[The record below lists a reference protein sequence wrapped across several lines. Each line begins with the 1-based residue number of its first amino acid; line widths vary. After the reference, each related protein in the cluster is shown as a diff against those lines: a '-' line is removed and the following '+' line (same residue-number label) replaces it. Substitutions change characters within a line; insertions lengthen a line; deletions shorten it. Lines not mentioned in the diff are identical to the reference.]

1 MPETDTPDTAA
12 EEIHA
17 DGDTFA
23 ALDALLMHPP
33 VYGAR
38 VAFYY
43 EDIESGVS
51 YSYNADEIMYSAS
64 LIKLPFALSLLWE
77 NEEHDLGFDGIF
89 TYTGAEYAYGS
100 GEIKFSPAG
109 STYTYLELME
119 YMLRVSD
126 NVAFAV
132 LRDKYGMERYF
143 DFARSIGADSL
154 YADDGWTVNARDG
167 GKILKSAYNYI
178 EGDCAFSA
186 QIKDAMCSS
195 VHTVMLSPGLSGKE
209 IARKYGRDYGAYHD
223 MGIVYDDHP
232 YVIVFLSDMDSGCGY
247 VNAYISSVA
256 AEAAAAH
263 ASLRQDG

>member
-38 VAFYY
+38 AAFYY

-132 LRDKYGMERYF
+132 LRDKYGTERYF

-154 YADDGWTVNARDG
+154 YADDGRTVKTRDG

-223 MGIVYDDHP
+223 MGIVYDAHP
-232 YVIVFLSDMDSGCGY
+232 YVIVFLSDMDSGYGY

-256 AEAAAAH
+256 AEADAAH

>member
-1 MPETDTPDTAA
+1 M
-12 EEIHA
+12 
-17 DGDTFA
+17 
-23 ALDALLMHPP
+23 
-33 VYGAR
+33 
-38 VAFYY
+38 AFYY

-77 NEEHDLGFDGIF
+77 NEEHDLGFDGVF

-109 STYTYLELME
+109 NTYTYLELME

-143 DFARSIGADSL
+143 DFARGIGADSL
-154 YADDGWTVNARDG
+154 YADDGRTVNARDG

-178 EGDCAFSA
+178 LKG
-186 QIKDAMCSS
+186 
-195 VHTVMLSPGLSGKE
+195 TVPSPN
-209 IARKYGRDYGAYHD
+209 R
-223 MGIVYDDHP
+223 
-232 YVIVFLSDMDSGCGY
+232 
-247 VNAYISSVA
+247 
-256 AEAAAAH
+256 
-263 ASLRQDG
+263 